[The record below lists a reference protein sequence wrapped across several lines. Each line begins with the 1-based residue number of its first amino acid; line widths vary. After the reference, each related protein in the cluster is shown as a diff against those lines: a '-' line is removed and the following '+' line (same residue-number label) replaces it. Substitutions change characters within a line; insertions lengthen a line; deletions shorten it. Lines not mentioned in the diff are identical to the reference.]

1 MDNLCSSVFIC
12 GEMVFSKL
20 KIAWILAGLLLLAA
34 QAQAEIKARIVLGA
48 QPLAGYQ
55 YYAGKRVWNELK
67 IGDALMLVREADNFH
82 DTHAIR
88 VEWRG
93 EKLGYVPRAGNE
105 DLARLLDQGA
115 KISARIV
122 NLQAGRSH
130 WQRVL
135 FEVLLEE

>member
-1 MDNLCSSVFIC
+1 M
-12 GEMVFSKL
+12 
-20 KIAWILAGLLLLAA
+20 KIACMLVGLLLLVA
-34 QAQAEIKARIVLGA
+34 QAQAEVKARIVLGA

-67 IGDALMLVREADNFH
+67 VGDVLALIRETDNPH
-82 DTHAIR
+82 DSNAIR
-88 VEWRG
+88 VEWHG
-93 EKLGYVPRAGNE
+93 EKMGYVPRAGNE

-122 NLQAGRSH
+122 HLKAGRSH

>member
-1 MDNLCSSVFIC
+1 MKVAMK
-12 GEMVFSKL
+12 MVWL
-20 KIAWILAGLLLLAA
+20 LLGLLLLGA
-34 QAQAEIKARIVLGA
+34 QAQAKVTARIVLGA

-67 IGDALMLVREADNFH
+67 VGDALMLIREADNAH
-82 DTHAIR
+82 DTNAIR

-135 FEVLLEE
+135 FEVLLED

>member
-1 MDNLCSSVFIC
+1 M
-12 GEMVFSKL
+12 KL
-20 KIAWILAGLLLLAA
+20 AHQITGMLLVLLLLIGA
-34 QAQAEIKARIVLGA
+34 QAQAEVKTRIVLGA

-55 YYAGKRVWNELK
+55 YYAGKRVWNDLK
-67 IGDALMLVREADNFH
+67 VGDALTLTRETDNAH
-82 DTHAIR
+82 DANAIR
-88 VEWRG
+88 VEWHG

>member
-1 MDNLCSSVFIC
+1 MKL
-12 GEMVFSKL
+12 GL
-20 KIAWILAGLLLLAA
+20 KIVWILLGLLLLAA
-34 QAQAEIKARIVLGA
+34 PVQAEVAARIVLGA

-55 YYAGKRVWNELK
+55 YYAGKRVWKDLK
-67 IGDALMLVREADNFH
+67 VGDALSLHREADNPH
-82 DTHAIR
+82 DANAIR

-115 KISARIV
+115 RISARIV
-122 NLQAGRSH
+122 HLQDGRSH

>member
-1 MDNLCSSVFIC
+1 MKFVWML
-12 GEMVFSKL
+12 L
-20 KIAWILAGLLLLAA
+20 GLLLLAA
-34 QAQAEIKARIVLGA
+34 QVQAEVTARIVLGA

-55 YYAGKRVWNELK
+55 YYAGKRVWNDLK
-67 IGDALMLVREADNFH
+67 VGDALMLVREADNAH
-82 DTHAIR
+82 DTNAIR

-105 DLARLLDQGA
+105 DLARFLDQGA